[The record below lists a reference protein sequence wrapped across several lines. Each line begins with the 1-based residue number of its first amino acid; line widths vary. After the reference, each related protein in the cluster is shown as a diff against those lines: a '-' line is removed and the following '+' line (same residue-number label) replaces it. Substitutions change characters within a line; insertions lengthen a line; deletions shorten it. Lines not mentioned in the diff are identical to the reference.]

1 MTTTT
6 AATMAAPMVGTA
18 SRPRTGAGRRARR
31 LAGPGMPL
39 VPAAVTLAVAL
50 AGIGTPSLWLDEAA
64 TISMT
69 TRSYG
74 DMLRVFPHLDL
85 VHALYY
91 LVMKPWVAVFGTGE
105 TAMRLP
111 SALAMAAA
119 AAGVAVLGG
128 AAPGPRPGSPP
139 GWCGPPAR
147 RPAGGRRRRGPTP

>member
-1 MTTTT
+1 
-6 AATMAAPMVGTA
+6 
-18 SRPRTGAGRRARR
+18 
-31 LAGPGMPL
+31 MPL

-119 AAGVAVLGG
+119 AAGVAVLGRRCAG
-128 AAPGPRPGSPP
+128 PAAGLAAGLV
-139 GWCGPPAR
+139 WAAAR